1 MKHVYEGNILNN
13 ANQHIKAS
21 VMKTKK
27 KSHKVK
33 KTKEETLL
41 LHKQYCT
48 EMKKKLFMDE
58 KLMS

>member
-1 MKHVYEGNILNN
+1 
-13 ANQHIKAS
+13 
-21 VMKTKK
+21 MKTKK

-48 EMKKKLFMDE
+48 EMKKKKIFMDE

>member
-1 MKHVYEGNILNN
+1 
-13 ANQHIKAS
+13 
-21 VMKTKK
+21 MKTKK

-33 KTKEETLL
+33 KIKEETLL

-58 KLMS
+58 KLMSWLAL